1 MSKLINGSFE
11 ISLKEV
17 RKPQDEIKDQRKEIS
32 EFKVSLEFTENEL
45 HDKMKK
51 LQEKHEIIHKA
62 VDEICISQV
71 NSDFVYDKS
80 IDSEERSR
88 RNNLR
93 IHGISESK
101 YETWE
106 KCEEK
111 IDEVFLEK
119 LGLEIF
125 ILNVHTVSKEVK
137 TIKAR
142 SLEQ

>member
-1 MSKLINGSFE
+1 M
-11 ISLKEV
+11 
-17 RKPQDEIKDQRKEIS
+17 
-32 EFKVSLEFTENEL
+32 
-45 HDKMKK
+45 
-51 LQEKHEIIHKA
+51 
-62 VDEICISQV
+62 

-137 TIKAR
+137 KIKAR